1 MDEKKQAGKLYLDDY
16 KDALRGEIY
25 ELIGHN
31 PDDAELEKM
40 TEYAA
45 DYIGDCHSAG
55 KLPNLSGMAYA
66 MLTCKQEQF
75 KQCAECGDY
84 FLWDEIN
91 TETGE
96 HCLNC
101 RPYYDPDGMPGG
113 WDDLK
118 IERGDGD

>member
-1 MDEKKQAGKLYLDDY
+1 MNEKKQAGKLYFDDY

-25 ELIGHN
+25 GLIGHN

-45 DYIGDCHSAG
+45 DYIGDCYSAG

-66 MLTCKQEQF
+66 MLICKQEQF
-75 KQCAECGDY
+75 KQCTECGDY

>member
-1 MDEKKQAGKLYLDDY
+1 MNEKKQAGKLYLEDY

-25 ELIGHN
+25 NLIGHN

-45 DYIGDCHSAG
+45 DYIGDCYSAG
-55 KLPNLSGMAYA
+55 KLPSLSGMGYA
-66 MLTCKQEQF
+66 MLVCRQEQF
-75 KQCAECGDY
+75 KQCVECGDY

-96 HCLNC
+96 HCITC
-101 RPYYDPDGMPGG
+101 RPYYDPDGMSGG

-118 IERGDGD
+118 KERGEQN

>member
-31 PDDAELEKM
+31 PDNAELEKM

-45 DYIGDCHSAG
+45 DYIGDCYSAG
-55 KLPNLSGMAYA
+55 KLPNLSGMAYT
-66 MLTCKQEQF
+66 MLICRQEQF

-91 TETGE
+91 TDTGE
-96 HCLNC
+96 HCINC

-118 IERGDGD
+118 TERGDGD